1 MENSKIILFEDDE
14 RSLNYRFEKFA
25 NKLKSTGVLS
35 LEYDKDQFLNNY
47 EIIGQSPVI
56 GSVYYRHPNKPNCYL
71 DSTLDEYYFMQEK
84 IEIYGRIAQLLGA
97 TGFEATV
104 VLDSVESMDFD
115 ANGNIKYKVIE
126 LNASVREME
135 TKKIS
140 QRLEL
145 NREIELKPDFNKKAS
160 FNEAVDFV
168 KSHNFSSDPSLK
180 GLLNSR
186 NPDGGS
192 VTRSQTLKTEL
203 TSEYNELLEFSAGLN
218 VMGDVF
224 KLSMGFSKKF
234 ESIKKVNLDM
244 KIYF

>member
-14 RSLNYRFEKFA
+14 RSLNYKFEKFA
-25 NKLKSTGVLS
+25 NKLKSTDVLS
-35 LEYDKDQFLNNY
+35 LEYDKDKFLNSY
-47 EIIGQSPVI
+47 EIIGQLPQV
-56 GSVYYRHPNKPNCYL
+56 GSVYYKHPNKPLCYV
-71 DSTLDEYYFMQEK
+71 DSSLDEYYFMQEK
-84 IEIYGRIAQLLGA
+84 IEVYGRVAQLLGA
-97 TGFEATV
+97 TSFKATV

-126 LNASVREME
+126 INASVRETE
-135 TKKIS
+135 TNKII
-140 QRLEL
+140 QRLVL
-145 NREIELKPDFNKKAS
+145 NRDIDLKPDFNKKTS

-168 KSHNFSSDPSLK
+168 RSHNFSSDPSLN
-180 GLLNSR
+180 GLIYSR

-234 ESIKKVNLDM
+234 ELIKKVNLDM